1 MPAALRSQRM
11 PALLRNSVRNRLVLL
26 FTTITVA
33 ALGFVYLYVVPQLS
47 SSLTAERLERLER
60 QAGEQVASLEEAV
73 GSTLSARRLGALVG
87 RTASQADARLTVLGV
102 REGAVSFVIADSQ
115 SDADAVLGSYPP
127 ATRAISAGDIRS
139 GVATR
144 EGDLVGETAIP
155 VGVAVDPAS
164 ELPEGPAWV
173 AVFSTPLD
181 DVEDNVA
188 LIRRQ
193 IIIAGAIAFV
203 AALLAAWFAA
213 GSHAKRLRRLEDAA
227 EEVAGG
233 NFNVPIPIDSDDEVG
248 QLAMSFDGMQRK
260 LARLDSARRE
270 FIANASHELRTP
282 IASLGGFVELLDED
296 DPDPET
302 RAEFV
307 RTMRGQI
314 TRLTKLTADLLDLSK
329 LDSDAMRLQAGP
341 FDLAEAAKE
350 VIEEFAPLAEQRGA
364 ELAFD
369 GEGAEIPL
377 AQADVGRTMQIMRIL
392 IDNAIKHTPK
402 GTKITI
408 TPESTATATT
418 ISVSDNGPGIPASD
432 ADRVFERFFTAD
444 SPSGSGLGLAIAREL
459 ALLMGGELRL
469 RSRRGRTTFT
479 LELPRAAGAS
489 A

>member
-1 MPAALRSQRM
+1 MRL

-26 FTTITVA
+26 FSAITVA

-47 SSLTAERLERLER
+47 SSLTAERLERLELQASE
-60 QAGEQVASLEEAV
+60 QAGGLEEA
-73 GSTLSARRLGALVG
+73 ARTTISGPRLAALVG

-102 REGAVSFVIADSQ
+102 REGAIRFVVADSQ
-115 SDADAVLGSYPP
+115 SDADAVGGSYTP
-127 ATRAISAGDIRS
+127 AASAISSGQIRS

-144 EGDLVGETAIP
+144 DGELVGETAIP
-155 VGVAVDPAS
+155 VEAAPGSAG
-164 ELPEGPAWV
+164 ELPAGPAWV

-181 DVEDNVA
+181 DVSDNVA

-193 IIIAGAIAFV
+193 MIIAGAIALV

-213 GSHAKRLRRLEDAA
+213 GAHAKRLRRLEDAA
-227 EEVAGG
+227 EQVAGG
-233 NFNVPIPIDSDDEVG
+233 NFSVPIPIDSGDEVG

-296 DPDPET
+296 DPDPEA

-314 TRLTKLTADLLDLSK
+314 ARLTKLTADLLDLSK
-329 LDSDAMRLQAGP
+329 LDSDAMRLKAGP
-341 FDLAEAAKE
+341 IEVAEVAREAAA
-350 VIEEFAPLAEQRGA
+350 EFAALAEQRGA
-364 ELAFD
+364 ELVVAEQG
-369 GEGAEIPL
+369 GETPL
-377 AQADVGRTMQIMRIL
+377 AQADLGRTMQIMRIL
-392 IDNAIKHTPK
+392 VDNAIKHNPK

-408 TPESTATATT
+408 TPQSTATEAT
-418 ISVSDNGPGIPASD
+418 ISVSDDGPGIPA
-432 ADRVFERFFTAD
+432 AAAERVFERFFTAD
-444 SPSGSGLGLAIAREL
+444 SASGSGLGLAIAREL

-469 RSRRGRTTFT
+469 SSRRGRTTFT
-479 LELPRAAGAS
+479 LELPLAPGAP